1 MKKNLGAVA
10 SSIRNKFAD
19 TFNRTDTTGSLGT
32 ASDGSL
38 WKALRGT
45 WKVTSN
51 KAQSTDAAN
60 TYPAVSVVM
69 PNKATSISIQ
79 GPVSGSGALIW
90 VTDANN
96 WWAVDLY
103 QSTYSTPNYTTN
115 YNGTFCDGG
124 YNNNAYYVC
133 NYSVANYCYATNYA
147 GPYCGAWNSNNI
159 RNAAYCRYY
168 YYNSYTY
175 SYACGNTCLSSYY
188 AGPTFVCTS
197 GPTPKYYTYQS
208 GTSYFYPQ
216 FLRVLQSVGNVV
228 SQIASLQVSD
238 NATINGLR
246 ALISGTTVTARAY
259 SDVNMTSQVGSDL
272 VYNATGAA
280 VTTEYG
286 LLLTPAA
293 YNQGNAVDDIV
304 VE

>member
-10 SSIRNKFAD
+10 SSIRDRFAD
-19 TFNRTDTTGSLGT
+19 TFNRADTTGSLGV

-51 KAQSTDAAN
+51 KAQSTDAASG
-60 TYPAVSVVM
+60 YPAVSVVM
-69 PNKATSISIQ
+69 PNKATSIAIE

-103 QSTYSTPNYTTN
+103 QSTYSTPNYSTT
-115 YNGTFCDGG
+115 YNGTFCDYG
-124 YNNNAYYVC
+124 YNNNAYYAC
-133 NYSVANYCYATNYA
+133 NAYTTNYCFATNYA

-175 SYACGNTCLSSYY
+175 QYACGSTCSSSTYT
-188 AGPTFVCTS
+188 APTFVCQS
-197 GPTPKYYTYQS
+197 SSPKYYVYQT
-208 GTSYFYPQ
+208 GTNYFYPQ
-216 FLRVLQSVGNVV
+216 SIRILQSVGNVV
-228 SQIASLQVSD
+228 SQIASTQVGD
-238 NATINGLR
+238 NATINGLK
-246 ALISGTTVTARAY
+246 AFISGTTITARTY
-259 SDVNMTSQVGSDL
+259 SDTNMTSQVGGDL
-272 VYNATGAA
+272 VYNATGAT

-286 LLLTPAA
+286 LVLTPSA
-293 YNQGNAVDDIV
+293 YNQGNAVDNIV

>member
-10 SSIRNKFAD
+10 SSIRDKFAD
-19 TFNRTDTTGSLGT
+19 NFNRADTTSDLGVAT
-32 ASDGSL
+32 DGSL
-38 WKALRGT
+38 WKALRGA
-45 WKVTSN
+45 WKVTTN
-51 KAQSTDAAN
+51 RAQSLTAAN

-69 PNKATSISIQ
+69 PNKATSIKIQ

-115 YNGTFCDGG
+115 YNGTFCDYG

-133 NYSVANYCYATNYA
+133 NANVTNYCFATNYA

-175 SYACGNTCLSSYY
+175 QYACGSSCSSSYY
-188 AGPTFVCTS
+188 APPSFVCQAYS
-197 GPTPKYYTYQS
+197 PKYTVTQT

-238 NATINGLR
+238 NATIAGLK
-246 ALISGTTVTARAY
+246 ALISGTTITASAY
-259 SDVNMTSQVGSDL
+259 SDANMTSQVGGNL

-286 LLLTPAA
+286 LVLTPSA
-293 YNQGNAVDDIV
+293 YNQGNSVDDIV
-304 VE
+304 IE

>member
-10 SSIRNKFAD
+10 SSIRDKLID
-19 TFNRTDTTGSLGT
+19 TFNRTDTTGSLGVAT
-32 ASDGSL
+32 DGSL

-45 WKVTSN
+45 WTVTSN
-51 KAQSTDAAN
+51 KAQSTDAASG
-60 TYPAVSVVM
+60 YPAVSVVM
-69 PNKATSISIQ
+69 PNKASSIKIQ

-103 QSTYSTPNYTTN
+103 QSTYSNANYTTN
-115 YNGTFCDGG
+115 YNGTFCDAGFT
-124 YNNNAYYVC
+124 NTANCAS
-133 NYSVANYCYATNYA
+133 SVTNYCFATNYA

-175 SYACGNTCLSSYY
+175 QYACGNTCTSYNATNY
-188 AGPTFVCTS
+188 VCTS
-197 GPTPKYYTYQS
+197 SSAKYYTYQS

-216 FLRVLQSVGNVV
+216 YLRILQSVGNVV
-228 SQIASLQVSD
+228 SQIASIQISD
-238 NATINGLR
+238 NAIINGLK
-246 ALISGTTVTARAY
+246 ALISGTTITASAY
-259 SDVNMTSQVGSDL
+259 SDANMTSQVGGSL

-304 VE
+304 IE

>member
-10 SSIRNKFAD
+10 SSIRDKFID
-19 TFNRTDTTGSLGT
+19 TFNRTDTTGNLGT
-32 ASDGSL
+32 ATDGSL

-51 KAQSTDAAN
+51 KAQSTDAASG
-60 TYPAVSVVM
+60 YPAVSMVM
-69 PNKATSISIQ
+69 PNKATSIKIQ

-115 YNGTFCDGG
+115 YNGVFCDAG
-124 YNNNAYYVC
+124 YQNTANCAT
-133 NYSVANYCYATNYA
+133 SVTNYCFATNYA

-175 SYACGNTCLSSYY
+175 QYACGSTCTSYNATNY
-188 AGPTFVCTS
+188 VCTS
-197 GPTPKYYTYQS
+197 SSAKYYTYQS

-216 FLRVLQSVGNVV
+216 FLRVLQSVGNTV

-238 NATINGLR
+238 NATIAGLK
-246 ALISGTTVTARAY
+246 ALISGTTITASAY
-259 SDVNMTSQVGSDL
+259 SDANMTTQVGSNL

-286 LLLTPAA
+286 LVLTPSA

-304 VE
+304 IE

>member
-1 MKKNLGAVA
+1 MKQNLGSVA
-10 SSIRNKFAD
+10 SSVRKKFAD
-19 TFNRTDTTGSLGT
+19 TFNRADTTGSLGP

-51 KAQSTDAAN
+51 KAQSTDAASG
-60 TYPAVSVVM
+60 YPAVSVVM
-69 PNKATSISIQ
+69 PKKASSIAIQ

-115 YNGTFCDGG
+115 YNGTFCDYG
-124 YNNNAYYVC
+124 YTNTSNCAASNT
-133 NYSVANYCYATNYA
+133 NYCFATNYA

-175 SYACGNTCLSSYY
+175 QYACGSTCNAYNGSN
-188 AGPTFVCTS
+188 FVCQS
-197 GPTPKYYTYQS
+197 SSPKYYTYQS
-208 GTSYFYPQ
+208 GTNYFYPQ
-216 FLRVLQSVGNVV
+216 SLRILQSVGNVV
-228 SQIASLQVSD
+228 SQIAAIQVGD
-238 NATINGLR
+238 NATINGLK
-246 ALISGTTVTARAY
+246 ALISGTTITARTY
-259 SDVNMTSQVGSDL
+259 SDANMTSQVGGDL

-286 LLLTPAA
+286 LVLTPTA
-293 YNQGNAVDDIV
+293 YNQGNTVDDIV
-304 VE
+304 IE

>member
-10 SSIRNKFAD
+10 SSIRDKFID
-19 TFNRTDTTGSLGT
+19 TFNRTDTTSDLGVAT
-32 ASDGSL
+32 DGSL

-45 WKVTSN
+45 WKVTTN

-69 PNKATSISIQ
+69 PNKATSIKIQ

-103 QSTYSTPNYTTN
+103 QSTYSNANYSTN
-115 YNGTFCDGG
+115 YNGTFCDYG
-124 YNNNAYYVC
+124 YNNNAYYSC
-133 NYSVANYCYATNYA
+133 NASQTNYCFATNYA

-175 SYACGNTCLSSYY
+175 QYACGSSCTSSYY
-188 AGPTFVCTS
+188 VAPSFYCQS
-197 GPTPKYYTYQS
+197 SSPKYYTYQS

-216 FLRVLQSVGNVV
+216 FLRVLQSVGNTV

-238 NATINGLR
+238 NATIAGLK
-246 ALISGTTVTARAY
+246 ALISGTTITASAY
-259 SDVNMTSQVGSDL
+259 SDANMTSQVGSNL

-286 LLLTPAA
+286 LVLTPSA

-304 VE
+304 IE

>member
-1 MKKNLGAVA
+1 VKKNLGSIA
-10 SSIRNKFAD
+10 SSIRNKLID
-19 TFNRTDTTGSLGT
+19 TFDRTDTTGSLGP

-51 KAQSTDAAN
+51 KAQSTDAASG
-60 TYPAVSVVM
+60 YPAVSVVM
-69 PNKATSISIQ
+69 PNKATSIAIQ

-90 VTDANN
+90 ITDANN

-103 QSTYSTPNYTTN
+103 QSTYSNANYTTN
-115 YNGTFCDGG
+115 YNGTFCDTG
-124 YNNNAYYVC
+124 YQNTANCAT
-133 NYSVANYCYATNYA
+133 SVTNYCVATNYA

-159 RNAAYCRYY
+159 RNAAYCRSY
-168 YYNSYTY
+168 YYNSYSY
-175 SYACGNTCLSSYY
+175 FYACGSTCTSYNATNY
-188 AGPTFVCTS
+188 VCTS
-197 GPTPKYYTYQS
+197 SSAKYYTYQS

-238 NATINGLR
+238 NATIAGLK
-246 ALISGTTVTARAY
+246 ALISGTTITARAY

-286 LLLTPAA
+286 LLLTPSG
-293 YNQGNAVDDIV
+293 YNQGNAVDNIV
-304 VE
+304 IE

>member
-10 SSIRNKFAD
+10 SSIRDRFAD
-19 TFNRTDTTGSLGT
+19 TFNRADTTGSLGV

-51 KAQSTDAAN
+51 KAQSTDAASG
-60 TYPAVSVVM
+60 YPAVSVVM
-69 PNKATSISIQ
+69 PNKATSIAIE

-115 YNGTFCDGG
+115 VGG
-124 YNNNAYYVC
+124 YNCNSYNTPAFICNAY
-133 NYSVANYCYATNYA
+133 SANFCSATGYA

-175 SYACGNTCLSSYY
+175 YYACGTTCNSSQYFPSTCNSY
-188 AGPTFVCTS
+188 SPY
-197 GPTPKYYTYQS
+197 YYTYQS
-208 GTSYFYPQ
+208 GTNYFYPQ
-216 FLRVLQSVGNVV
+216 SLRILQSVGNVV
-228 SQIASLQVSD
+228 TQIASTQVGD
-238 NATINGLR
+238 NATINGLK
-246 ALISGTTVTARAY
+246 ALISGNQITARAY
-259 SDVNMTSQVGSDL
+259 SDANMTSQVGGSL
-272 VYNATGAA
+272 VYTATGAT

-286 LLLTPAA
+286 LLLTPSA
-293 YNQGNAVDDIV
+293 YNQGNAVDNIV

>member
-10 SSIRNKFAD
+10 SSIRDKFID
-19 TFNRTDTTGSLGT
+19 TFNRTDTTGNLGT
-32 ASDGSL
+32 ATDGSL

-51 KAQSTDAAN
+51 KAQSTDAASG
-60 TYPAVSVVM
+60 YPAVSVVM
-69 PNKATSISIQ
+69 PNKATSIKIQ

-115 YNGTFCDGG
+115 YNGTFCDYG
-124 YNNNAYYVC
+124 YTNNAYYAC
-133 NYSVANYCYATNYA
+133 NAYVTNYCFATNYA

-175 SYACGNTCLSSYY
+175 QYACGSSCSSSYY
-188 AGPTFVCTS
+188 APPSFVCQS
-197 GPTPKYYTYQS
+197 SSPKYTVTQT

-238 NATINGLR
+238 NATIAGLK
-246 ALISGTTVTARAY
+246 ALISGTTITASAY
-259 SDVNMTSQVGSDL
+259 SDANMTTQVGSNL

-286 LLLTPAA
+286 LVLTPAA

-304 VE
+304 IE

>member
-10 SSIRNKFAD
+10 SSIRDKFID
-19 TFNRTDTTGSLGT
+19 TFNRTDTTGSLGPAT
-32 ASDGSL
+32 DGSL

-51 KAQSTDAAN
+51 KAQSTDAASG
-60 TYPAVSVVM
+60 YPAASVVM
-69 PNKATSISIQ
+69 PNKATSIKIQ

-115 YNGTFCDGG
+115 FAGN
-124 YNNNAYYVC
+124 VC
-133 NYSVANYCYATNYA
+133 NAGNYANAVYTCNSSTTNYCFATNYA

-159 RNAAYCRYY
+159 KNAAYCRSY

-175 SYACGNTCLSSYY
+175 QYACGSTCNASTYTPASFY
-188 AGPTFVCTS
+188 CTS
-197 GPTPKYYTYQS
+197 SSPTYYTYQS

-216 FLRVLQSVGNVV
+216 FLRVLQSVGNTV

-238 NATINGLR
+238 NATINGLK
-246 ALISGTTVTARAY
+246 ALISGTTITARAY
-259 SDVNMTSQVGSDL
+259 SDANMTSQVGGNL
-272 VYNATGAA
+272 VYNATGAS

-286 LLLTPAA
+286 LLLTPSA
-293 YNQGNAVDDIV
+293 YNQGNSVDDIV
-304 VE
+304 IE